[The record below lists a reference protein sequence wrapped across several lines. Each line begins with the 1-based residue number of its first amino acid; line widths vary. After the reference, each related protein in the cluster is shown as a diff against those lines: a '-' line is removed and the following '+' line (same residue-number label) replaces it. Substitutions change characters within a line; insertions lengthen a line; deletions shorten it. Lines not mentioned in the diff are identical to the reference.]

1 MLEDEIETVDNEKK
15 LFYKTLLIKCGI
27 FCGILAGFFAVLV
40 LFTLLGRNS
49 WKNGLKKETS
59 QVLKDNGIENI
70 QLGNWV
76 KIKTA
81 LTVSV
86 SVYEAISENTENTE
100 NEMYAVIIRVPT
112 LYGPVPAVYIYS
124 DKNGAQ
130 FIGFSHIAGKTNSH
144 IKASSENSQIEYWK
158 NKIPVILNS
167 KFSR

>member
-76 KIKTA
+76 NIKTA

-86 SVYEAISENTENTE
+86 SVYEAISENTE

>member
-1 MLEDEIETVDNEKK
+1 MLEDEIETVDNERK

-27 FCGILAGFFAVLV
+27 FCGILAGFFAVLI

-49 WKNGLKKETS
+49 WKNGLKKETA
-59 QVLKDNGIENI
+59 QVLEDNAIENI
-70 QLGNWV
+70 QLGNWI

-86 SVYEAISENTENTE
+86 SVYEAFSEDTE

-124 DKNGAQ
+124 SKNGAK
-130 FIGFSHIAGKTNSH
+130 FVGFSHIAGKTNSR
-144 IKASSENSQIEYWK
+144 IKMNAENSQIEYWK
-158 NKIPVILNS
+158 NKIPAIINS
-167 KFSR
+167 KFPR